1 MGFLQSSF
9 GRPYSRTLGVRQ
21 FGLAVTFTSVAVAV
35 GWLLMPWLGILGA
48 YLPLL
53 TSVAATTW
61 VSGLW
66 PSLLSQ
72 VLGASSTLLLTSLST
87 GAPISRADLYAV
99 LLFLLIAKLMMFLL
113 LNIRI
118 NSHLQQNKVHLE
130 LIAQSTH
137 DSLWEWDFTTNY
149 VWRSGKTAEI
159 FGCSEEEIK
168 PELDWWLKRIHP
180 ADKERVW
187 TSLRR
192 VIDHGNERWSSEYQ
206 LRQDNGSYA
215 TVSDHGF
222 VIRNKKGVPVR
233 MFGGMADISAQ
244 RRAEEH
250 LLHSASHDTLTGLAN
265 RESILNQLGRL
276 LKKRRYQDDGT
287 LAVLF
292 IDIDRFKTIND
303 SIGHANGDQLL
314 VAVASR
320 LTRCLRQTDVAAR
333 FGGDEFVVL
342 LNRVE
347 TSAEAVHIAER
358 VQQSFSAP
366 FEVSGHL
373 VRVSASIGIA
383 FTESTQAEE
392 TIRQADLAMHQAKAQ
407 GRARFQV
414 FEPALELRARYA
426 LQAETDLRQSFHNG
440 ALQLYY
446 QPIVSLQSGKIF
458 GFEALLRWQHP
469 KRGLIRPSEIL
480 PIADEAGLSAQLGHW
495 VLRTSC
501 TCLSRW
507 KQFEFVSPS
516 LVMSFNLSGKEL
528 TRSSLVSE
536 VEGLLNEVHLDGR
549 ALMIELTET
558 TIMESDA
565 VTAQKLE
572 HLRKLGIHLA
582 LDDFGRGHSSLARLQ
597 DFPISTLKVD
607 RLFIKQIETDRPQVL
622 NAIMALAHELKLG
635 IITEGIE
642 TAVQLRYVQHRGSTL
657 AQGLFFSGPLPEQQ
671 AFQLLINDQSWD
683 VMTVERS
690 NLELRD
696 GVAAS

>member
-1 MGFLQSSF
+1 
-9 GRPYSRTLGVRQ
+9 
-21 FGLAVTFTSVAVAV
+21 
-35 GWLLMPWLGILGA
+35 MPWLGILGA

-72 VLGASSTLLLTSLST
+72 VLGASSTLLLTSRST

-250 LLHSASHDTLTGLAN
+250 LLHSASHDALTGLAN

-292 IDIDRFKTIND
+292 IDIDRFKTVND
-303 SIGHANGDQLL
+303 TIGHVNGDQLL
-314 VAVASR
+314 IAVASR
-320 LTRCLRQTDVAAR
+320 LTRCLRQTD
-333 FGGDEFVVL
+333 
-342 LNRVE
+342 
-347 TSAEAVHIAER
+347 
-358 VQQSFSAP
+358 
-366 FEVSGHL
+366 
-373 VRVSASIGIA
+373 
-383 FTESTQAEE
+383 
-392 TIRQADLAMHQAKAQ
+392 
-407 GRARFQV
+407 
-414 FEPALELRARYA
+414 
-426 LQAETDLRQSFHNG
+426 
-440 ALQLYY
+440 
-446 QPIVSLQSGKIF
+446 
-458 GFEALLRWQHP
+458 
-469 KRGLIRPSEIL
+469 
-480 PIADEAGLSAQLGHW
+480 
-495 VLRTSC
+495 
-501 TCLSRW
+501 
-507 KQFEFVSPS
+507 
-516 LVMSFNLSGKEL
+516 
-528 TRSSLVSE
+528 
-536 VEGLLNEVHLDGR
+536 
-549 ALMIELTET
+549 
-558 TIMESDA
+558 
-565 VTAQKLE
+565 
-572 HLRKLGIHLA
+572 
-582 LDDFGRGHSSLARLQ
+582 
-597 DFPISTLKVD
+597 
-607 RLFIKQIETDRPQVL
+607 
-622 NAIMALAHELKLG
+622 
-635 IITEGIE
+635 
-642 TAVQLRYVQHRGSTL
+642 
-657 AQGLFFSGPLPEQQ
+657 
-671 AFQLLINDQSWD
+671 
-683 VMTVERS
+683 
-690 NLELRD
+690 
-696 GVAAS
+696 